1 MISFV
6 VYDRIEDFHL
16 DAAEV
21 NVTEGTDEPICYDY
35 PGNPK
40 IKFWD
45 LPGITHPSYDG
56 DLEKYCK
63 NVPLD
68 KYDTYLIFSKDRF
81 TVNDL
86 RLAERI
92 RSTGKRFFFIRARID
107 QDIDSARRSRKHL
120 FDENA
125 TLDTIRG
132 HLSRNLIERGLL
144 DDEQQIFL
152 ISNHYPAKYQ
162 FEKLTQA
169 ILSILPQRQRESLIL
184 TMDNASILSR
194 NTLKEKVEVCKK
206 RIKYIATASAVAAA
220 LPIPGV
226 ALAADIVMIK
236 REIDF
241 YKIQFGL
248 PQEGTQRFSL
258 LSNNT
263 QTQIMAL
270 STALGGTTKIGG
282 LLAAYAAENVVEE
295 FSRCI
300 PFIGIAIASPLSYGA
315 TYYFLSKSLGKLEE
329 IALTVL
335 EETLN
340 NVS

>member
-21 NVTEGTDEPICYDY
+21 NVTEGTDEPICYDH
-35 PGNPK
+35 PSNPK

-45 LPGITHPSYDG
+45 LPGITHPSFDG

-68 KYDTYLIFSKDRF
+68 TYDTYLIFSKDRF

-92 RSTGKRFFFIRARID
+92 RSIGKRFFFIRARID
-107 QDIDSARRSRKHL
+107 QDVDSARRSRKHQ

-125 TLDTIRG
+125 TLDAIRRY
-132 HLSRNLIERGLL
+132 LSQNLIERGLL
-144 DDEQQIFL
+144 DDEQHIFL

-162 FEKLTQA
+162 FGELTQA
-169 ILSILPQRQRESLIL
+169 IVSILPQRQQESFIL
-184 TMDNASILSR
+184 TIDNTFILSR
-194 NTLKEKVEVCKK
+194 NTLREKVEACKK
-206 RIKYIATASAVAAA
+206 RIKYVATASAVAAA
-220 LPIPGV
+220 VPIPGV
-226 ALAADIVMIK
+226 AVVADIVMIK

-241 YKIQFGL
+241 YIFQLGV
-248 PQEGTQRFSL
+248 PREGEPIFL
-258 LSNNT
+258 LLNNNI
-263 QTQIMAL
+263 QTQIIAFI
-270 STALGGTTKIGG
+270 AAFGGHAEICG
-282 LLAAYAAENVVEE
+282 LLAAYATDNAVEE
-295 FSRCI
+295 FTRCI

-315 TYYFLSKSLGKLEE
+315 TYYFLSKSLENLEE

-335 EETLN
+335 EEILN
-340 NVS
+340 NVE

>member
-1 MISFV
+1 M
-6 VYDRIEDFHL
+6 EDFHL
-16 DAAEV
+16 NAAKV
-21 NVTEGTDEPICYDY
+21 NVTEGTDEPICYDH
-35 PGNPK
+35 PSNSN

-68 KYDTYLIFSKDRF
+68 KYHTYLIFSKDRF

-92 RSTGKRFFFIRARID
+92 RSIGKRFFFIRARID
-107 QDIDSARRSRKHL
+107 QDVDSTRRSRKHL

-125 TLDTIRG
+125 TLDTIRRN
-132 HLSRNLIERGLL
+132 LSQNLIERGLL
-144 DDEQQIFL
+144 DDEQHIFL

-162 FEKLTQA
+162 FGELTRA
-169 ILSILPQRQRESLIL
+169 IVSILPQRQRESFIL
-184 TMDNASILSR
+184 TLDNAFILSR
-194 NTLKEKVEVCKK
+194 STLKEKVEVCKK
-206 RIKYIATASAVAAA
+206 RIKYVATASAVAAA
-220 LPIPGV
+220 VPIPGV

-236 REIDF
+236 KEINF
-241 YKIQFGL
+241 YMIQLGL
-248 PQEGTQRFSL
+248 PQERTQRFL
-258 LSNNT
+258 MLNNNT
-263 QTQIMAL
+263 QNQIMAFTAAL
-270 STALGGTTKIGG
+270 SGTTEICG
-282 LLAAYAAENVVEE
+282 LLSAYATESAAEE
-295 FSRCI
+295 FSHCI

-315 TYYFLSKSLGKLEE
+315 IYYFLSKRLGELEE

-340 NVS
+340 RVS